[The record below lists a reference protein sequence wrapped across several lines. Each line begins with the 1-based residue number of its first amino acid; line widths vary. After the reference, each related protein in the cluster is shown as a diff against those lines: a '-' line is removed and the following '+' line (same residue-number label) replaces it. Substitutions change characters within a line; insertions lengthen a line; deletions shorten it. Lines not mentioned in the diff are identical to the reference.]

1 MRSFTPVAF
10 GVVLLTSSLLQAADS
25 TRPNVLWIIADDHAA
40 YVTGTYGNRIVRT
53 PNLDRLASSG
63 MRFDRAYCNAPV
75 CTASRQSF
83 LTGRY
88 PRTIGV
94 TLLGTPLPEAETTLA
109 EMLKPA
115 GYDTAAIGKMHFN
128 SQLKHGF
135 ELRIDHR
142 EHGQWMRGRKRQPI
156 PDDVEVLPPW
166 KPFRDPARIWLNAMY
181 VPYGATDEEM
191 AGTFFARRAAD
202 FLAEKR
208 DTPFFLIVSFYEPHS
223 PFRFPIEYRRR
234 HDPALSGAASRPG
247 GQRPD
252 SRHLPRPD
260 RRREAWHQRRLLH
273 LDRIHGQERGD
284 CA

>member
-75 CTASRQSF
+75 CTASRQSL

-115 GYDTAAIGKMHFN
+115 GYHTAAIGKMHFN
-128 SQLKHGF
+128 SRLKHGF
-135 ELRIDHR
+135 DLRID
-142 EHGQWMRGRKRQPI
+142 QP
-156 PDDVEVLPPW
+156 DY
-166 KPFRDPARIWLNAMY
+166 R
-181 VPYGATDEEM
+181 VPMSWTG
-191 AGTFFARRAAD
+191 
-202 FLAEKR
+202 
-208 DTPFFLIVSFYEPHS
+208 
-223 PFRFPIEYRRR
+223 
-234 HDPALSGAASRPG
+234 PG
-247 GQRPD
+247 
-252 SRHLPRPD
+252 
-260 RRREAWHQRRLLH
+260 E
-273 LDRIHGQERGD
+273 
-284 CA
+284 